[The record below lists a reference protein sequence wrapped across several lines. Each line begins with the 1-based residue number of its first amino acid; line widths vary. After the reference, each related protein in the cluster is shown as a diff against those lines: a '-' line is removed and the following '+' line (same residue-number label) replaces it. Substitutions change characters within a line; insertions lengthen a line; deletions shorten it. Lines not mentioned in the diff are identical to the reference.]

1 MKFEVAEQDGAWVV
15 RRNGAELARFADQQS
30 AMNDVSERLGG
41 LSAEN
46 SVSLKMRYQARD

>member
-46 SVSLKMRYQARD
+46 SVSLTMRYQARD